1 MNKEDVVHI
10 HMTEYYSAMKK
21 NAVLLFLTTWMDLE
35 HVIVNEVSQK
45 EKCKYY
51 MVALVCLI

>member
-10 HMTEYYSAMKK
+10 HMMEYYSAMKK

-35 HVIVNEVSQK
+35 HVIVNEVRK
-45 EKCKYY
+45 RN
-51 MVALVCLI
+51 VNIIW